1 MQDSSGECSRSVR
14 RAVRIG
20 GAAVL
25 ITPTVLVTVTEPW
38 HAERPQRFA
47 VLSAILLVVLVA
59 QLVAMLA
66 VTSRRARLV
75 DTTVLG
81 AALSAIAVTTLWI
94 LPGLSAPGLPEQP
107 GLALVAVEAG
117 AVFAALLAVVRTRDV
132 RQAVLAALW
141 AGALSTYL
149 LVIGAL
155 LAFAFVPASVPN
167 TQGRAMSLSAT
178 AAERLAANRVE
189 APDGYL
195 SLLVLALVLSILASL
210 AVPMTRSVLITR
222 PAPRVG

>member
-1 MQDSSGECSRSVR
+1 VVR
-14 RAVRIG
+14 AG

-25 ITPTVLVTVTEPW
+25 ITPTVLVVATQPW

-47 VLSAILLVVLVA
+47 VVSAILLVVLVA
-59 QLVAMLA
+59 ELVAVLV

-107 GLALVAVEAG
+107 GLALVAIEAG

-195 SLLVLALVLSILASL
+195 SLLLLALVLSILASL

-222 PAPRVG
+222 PAPRAG

>member
-1 MQDSSGECSRSVR
+1 VVR
-14 RAVRIG
+14 VV

-25 ITPTVLVTVTEPW
+25 VTPTLVLVATQPW
-38 HAERPQRFA
+38 QAERPQRF
-47 VLSAILLVVLVA
+47 VVVSAILLVVLVA
-59 QLVAMLA
+59 QLVAML
-66 VTSRRARLV
+66 VMTGRRAGLGA
-75 DTTVLG
+75 TTVLG
-81 AALSAIAVTTLWI
+81 AALSAIAATTFWI

-107 GLALVAVEAG
+107 SLALVAVEAG

-149 LVIGAL
+149 LVVGAL

-167 TQGRAMSLSAT
+167 TQGRAVSLSAT

-195 SLLVLALVLSILASL
+195 SLLLLALGLSLLASL

-222 PAPRVG
+222 PAPRAG